1 MATKNAIT
9 QKAAIAIIRNY
20 VEAYSDEFVEAVQA
34 ENPDATVE
42 DLLDVLGNMY
52 QKLNRTRTTGDSKK
66 RKENE
71 KLVELIL
78 PALVEPKT
86 AGEIKE
92 LFDEISSVPKATA
105 VLKLGVELGLIQR
118 LEKEKKSDPFRYQA
132 V

>member
-20 VEAYSDEFVEAVQA
+20 VEAYSDEFIEAVQA

-52 QKLNRTRTTGDSKK
+52 QKLNRTRTTGNSKK
-66 RKENE
+66 REENE
-71 KLVELIL
+71 RLIELIL
-78 PALVEPKT
+78 PALIEPKT

-92 LFDEISSVPKATA
+92 LFEEISSAPKATA

>member
-1 MATKNAIT
+1 MTTKNAIT
-9 QKAAIAIIRNY
+9 QKAAIAIVRNY
-20 VEAYSDEFVEAVQA
+20 VEAYSDEFIEAVQA

-71 KLVELIL
+71 RLVELIL
-78 PALVEPKT
+78 PALIEPKT

-92 LFDEISSVPKATA
+92 LFEEIPSAPKATA

>member
-1 MATKNAIT
+1 MTTKNAIT
-9 QKAAIAIIRNY
+9 QKAAIAIVRNY
-20 VEAYSDEFVEAVQA
+20 VEAYSDEFIEAVQA

-42 DLLDVLGNMY
+42 DLLEVLGNMY
-52 QKLNRTRTTGDSKK
+52 QKLNRTRTTGNSKK
-66 RKENE
+66 REENE

-92 LFDEISSVPKATA
+92 LFDEIPSAPKATA
-105 VLKLGVELGLIQR
+105 ILKLGVELGLIQR

>member
-1 MATKNAIT
+1 MTTKNAIT
-9 QKAAIAIIRNY
+9 QKAAIAIVRNY
-20 VEAYSDEFVEAVQA
+20 VEAYSDEFIEAVQA
-34 ENPDATVE
+34 ENPNATVE
-42 DLLDVLGNMY
+42 DLLEVLGNMY

-78 PALVEPKT
+78 PALIEPKT

-92 LFDEISSVPKATA
+92 LFDEISSAPKATA

-132 V
+132 I

>member
-1 MATKNAIT
+1 MTTKNAIT
-9 QKAAIAIIRNY
+9 QKAAIAIVRNY
-20 VEAYSDEFVEAVQA
+20 VEAYSDEFVEAVRA

-92 LFDEISSVPKATA
+92 LFEEISSAPKATA

>member
-1 MATKNAIT
+1 MTTKNAIT
-9 QKAAIAIIRNY
+9 QKAAIAIVRNY
-20 VEAYSDEFVEAVQA
+20 VEAYQDEFIEAVQA

-52 QKLNRTRTTGDSKK
+52 QKLNRTRATGDSKK

-78 PALVEPKT
+78 PALIEPKT

-92 LFDEISSVPKATA
+92 LFDEISSAPKATA

-118 LEKEKKSDPFRYQA
+118 LEKEKKSDSFRYQA
-132 V
+132 I

>member
-9 QKAAIAIIRNY
+9 QKAAIAIVRNY
-20 VEAYSDEFVEAVQA
+20 VEMYQDEFVGAVQA
-34 ENPDATVE
+34 ENQDATVE

-52 QKLNRTRTTGDSKK
+52 QKLNRTRTTGNSKK
-66 RKENE
+66 REENE

-86 AGEIKE
+86 ASEINE
-92 LFDEISSVPKATA
+92 FFEEISSAPKATA

-118 LEKEKKSDPFRYQA
+118 LEKEKKNDPFRYQA

>member
-1 MATKNAIT
+1 MTTKNAIT
-9 QKAAIAIIRNY
+9 QKAAIAIVRNY
-20 VEAYSDEFVEAVQA
+20 VEAYSDEFIEAVQA

-42 DLLDVLGNMY
+42 DLLEVLGNMY
-52 QKLNRTRTTGDSKK
+52 QKLNRTRTTGNSKK
-66 RKENE
+66 REENE

-92 LFDEISSVPKATA
+92 LFDEIPSAPKATA

>member
-1 MATKNAIT
+1 MTTKNAIT
-9 QKAAIAIIRNY
+9 QKAAIAIVRNY
-20 VEAYSDEFVEAVQA
+20 VEAYSDEFIEAVQA

-52 QKLNRTRTTGDSKK
+52 QKLTHATRNSKT
-66 RKENE
+66 REENE
-71 KLVELIL
+71 KLVGLIL

-86 AGEIKE
+86 AGEIRK
-92 LFDEISSVPKATA
+92 LFKEISSISKATA

-118 LEKEKKSDPFRYQA
+118 LEKEKKNDPFRYQA

>member
-1 MATKNAIT
+1 MTTKNAIT
-9 QKAAIAIIRNY
+9 QKAAIAIVRNY
-20 VEAYSDEFVEAVQA
+20 VEAYQDEFIEAVQA

-42 DLLDVLGNMY
+42 DLLEVLSNMY
-52 QKLNRTRTTGDSKK
+52 QKLNRTRATGDSKK

-78 PALVEPKT
+78 PMLVEPKT

-92 LFDEISSVPKATA
+92 LFDEISSAPKATA

-132 V
+132 I

>member
-1 MATKNAIT
+1 MTTKNAIT
-9 QKAAIAIIRNY
+9 QKAAIAIVRNY
-20 VEAYSDEFVEAVQA
+20 VEAYSDEFIEAVQA

-52 QKLNRTRTTGDSKK
+52 QKLNRTRTAGNSKK
-66 RKENE
+66 REENE
-71 KLVELIL
+71 RLVELIL
-78 PALVEPKT
+78 PALIEPKT

-92 LFDEISSVPKATA
+92 LFEEISSAPKATA